1 MHKIQHTLSAAP
13 ADQAAAAQNVQTQL
27 QYLTAC
33 CRGLQSPNDD
43 YQSLMARNA
52 AYDMFASGSINVLYE
67 SVPGASELSQTI
79 NDTITQIVYMYSKDP
94 ETTKVGI
101 ICSVAPPFWY
111 ILSTVLHQILCQ
123 FLDAGLRSTSPL
135 ACLPLST
142 MLFII
147 QHSYQSLPLTPWLD
161 TASLVF
167 TVYGGY
173 DAHRDSLGQ
182 LLIVLTGKTLG
193 GINTIQGM

>member
-1 MHKIQHTLSAAP
+1 MHKIQHTLSVAP
-13 ADQAAAAQNVQTQL
+13 ADQAAAAQNVQAQL

-67 SVPGASELSQTI
+67 SVPGASELSRTI

-111 ILSTVLHQILCQ
+111 VLTTVLH
-123 FLDAGLRSTSPL
+123 
-135 ACLPLST
+135 
-142 MLFII
+142 
-147 QHSYQSLPLTPWLD
+147 
-161 TASLVF
+161 
-167 TVYGGY
+167 
-173 DAHRDSLGQ
+173 
-182 LLIVLTGKTLG
+182 
-193 GINTIQGM
+193 